1 MGRYPAE
8 AGESP
13 GEGSGIQTACVYSRL
28 EYTRL
33 QLPRTKHVSIRRQ
46 RRSLRILRTTKIST
60 MIVSSKN
67 TGSNI
72 LVLHS
77 ESKKWLTELREAANV
92 MRYGSVTPRGI
103 RG

>member
-67 TGSNI
+67 TDAFDR
-72 LVLHS
+72 
-77 ESKKWLTELREAANV
+77 KKWLTELREAANV